1 MIRIG
6 IICPSEIAFRRFLP
20 ALKLVKDFNFAAIGI
35 ACAEEWYGK
44 GKEYDKEAEKARL
57 DRETTKAQEFID
69 AWGGGEIIEGYQNL
83 VYSEEIDAVY
93 LPLPPALHY
102 KWAKIALERG
112 NHVFV
117 EKPSTTDAADTND
130 LIELARMRGLALY
143 ENYMF
148 IYHDQLKALN
158 DVVASGEIGDIR
170 LYRISFGFPR
180 RAQNDFRYNKALGG
194 GALIDAGG
202 YTIKYA
208 SYLLGPTAKLTTAHL
223 NYLDEFDV
231 DMYGSATMVNNKGVT
246 AQLAFGMDNDYKCEI
261 EIWGSKGT
269 MTSNRILTAPAGFE
283 PEYTIKKN
291 QEFEYHK
298 LPVDDAF
305 KKSIERFRDCIENP
319 EIQEDEYRL
328 VGIEAKLMTDFK
340 KLAINRLQDSKI
352 HDK

>member
-20 ALKLVKDFNFAAIGI
+20 ALKLVEGFVFSGIGV
-35 ACAEEWYGK
+35 ASAKEWYG
-44 GKEYDKEAEKARL
+44 ESVSFDEEAEKTRME
-57 DRETTKAQEFID
+57 REKAKAQAFIK
-69 AWGGGEIIEGYQNL
+69 AWGGGVIIEGYENL
-83 VYSEEIDAVY
+83 VSSNDIDAVY

-102 KWAKIALERG
+102 KWAKLALEHG
-112 NHVFV
+112 KHVFV
-117 EKPSTTDAADTND
+117 EKPSTTEAADTNA
-130 LIELARMRGLALY
+130 LIELAKSKKLAMH

-158 DVVASGEIGDIR
+158 DVVDSGEIGDVR

-180 RAQNDFRYNKALGG
+180 RPQNDFRYNKALGG

-202 YTIKYA
+202 YTIRYA
-208 SYLLGPTAKLTTAHL
+208 SYLLGETARLTTAQA
-223 NYLDEFDV
+223 NYLDEFEV
-231 DMYGSATMVNNKGVT
+231 DMYGSATMTNDKGVT

-269 MTSNRILTAPAGFE
+269 ITSNRILTAPSGFE

-291 QEFEYHK
+291 QDFETRK

-305 KKSIERFRDCIENP
+305 RKSIELFGKCIVNDDVREK
-319 EIQEDEYRL
+319 EYKF
-328 VGIEAKLMTDFK
+328 VGTEAGLLNDFK
-340 KLAINRLQDSKI
+340 KIAGL
-352 HDK
+352 